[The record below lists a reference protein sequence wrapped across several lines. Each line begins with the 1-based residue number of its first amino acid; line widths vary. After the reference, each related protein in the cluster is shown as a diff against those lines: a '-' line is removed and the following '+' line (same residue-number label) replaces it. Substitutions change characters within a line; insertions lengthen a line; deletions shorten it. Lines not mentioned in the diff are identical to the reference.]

1 MRSLPYGC
9 WFVACGGDPTHTL
22 HSRSHLLRPHPHFQ
36 GKIKKID
43 KFCSRSFL
51 PLKIKRRMYKKE
63 RNVAMQHKFI
73 QSNFQSNNFRNCE
86 FLPSRNCTPQFHN
99 NIPSESSKVQLKL
112 PQVKN
117 SRNLSRSIV
126 HLAPNSSSPT
136 TLFPPTFPSRN
147 PRFSAHHPPSLSSA
161 HLPSH
166 PISLTPPRSPP
177 LFPHLPLQ
185 LLLQPGLPTL
195 PSLSALPHPA
205 RGQGEREGGGPGAED
220 ILLPALPSA
229 RLA

>member
-1 MRSLPYGC
+1 MKPAWHRWWWWTCAVYHM
-9 WFVACGGDPTHTL
+9 VAGLWPVVTSQHTI
-22 HSRSHLLRPHPHFQ
+22 HTTSHLLRPHLHFQ

-43 KFCSRSFL
+43 KFSLRSFL
-51 PLKIKRRMYKKE
+51 PFKIKRRMYKKE

-126 HLAPNSSSPT
+126 HLASNSSSPT

-147 PRFSAHHPPSLSSA
+147 PG
-161 HLPSH
+161 
-166 PISLTPPRSPP
+166 SPP
-177 LFPHLPLQ
+177 I
-185 LLLQPGLPTL
+185 T
-195 PSLSALPHPA
+195 PA
-205 RGQGEREGGGPGAED
+205 V
-220 ILLPALPSA
+220 
-229 RLA
+229 

>member
-1 MRSLPYGC
+1 
-9 WFVACGGDPTHTL
+9 
-22 HSRSHLLRPHPHFQ
+22 
-36 GKIKKID
+36 
-43 KFCSRSFL
+43 
-51 PLKIKRRMYKKE
+51 
-63 RNVAMQHKFI
+63 MQHKFI

-117 SRNLSRSIV
+117 SRNLSSSIV
-126 HLAPNSSSPT
+126 HLASNSSSPT
-136 TLFPPTFPSRN
+136 TLFPPFSSRN
-147 PRFSAHHPPSLSSA
+147 PRISAHHPRSLSSA
-161 HLPSH
+161 HSPNL

-195 PSLSALPHPA
+195 PSLSALPCPA
-205 RGQGEREGGGPGAED
+205 RRPRREGGR
-220 ILLPALPSA
+220 
-229 RLA
+229 RLGC